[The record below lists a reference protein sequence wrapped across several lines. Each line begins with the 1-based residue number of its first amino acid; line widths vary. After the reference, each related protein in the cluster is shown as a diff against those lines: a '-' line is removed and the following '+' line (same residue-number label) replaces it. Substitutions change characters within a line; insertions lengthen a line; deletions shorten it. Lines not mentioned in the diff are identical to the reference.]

1 MTGDGHLPLNGHEQT
16 GDTLFDQLGRLL
28 NDHLW
33 SLSARNSLFSAIV
46 EAHSTFRLL
55 PVWSNWIDRRE
66 RGDDTS
72 AQPQGN
78 RWLSENGPKELEQ
91 LFRAI
96 VFYPSAPLLL
106 TDDDRQY
113 REASIGAS
121 KLLGLPREKII
132 GRSLDDFTAPD
143 FKPVISERWN
153 AFLEDGKQEG
163 TIPLVGPDGNPRE
176 VEYLAKG
183 NVLPVRHL
191 LVLRDKGKTPQQKT
205 SVPAWVQDYA
215 LFLLDLEGR
224 IAAWYAGAERI
235 YGYQTGEIF
244 GQNAALFYPGQDAFL
259 KLQEE
264 LKRAIAEG
272 HSGSEG
278 WRVKKDGSRF
288 WANAIT
294 MALRDEK
301 GELQG
306 FARIVRDFTDRHE
319 RDEKLR
325 RDRAR
330 LRPIPV
336 KPTIAGIVSGEFD
349 RIPEA
354 NDAFL
359 NLVGYSREDLRAGR
373 LSWPDLTPPEYA
385 PLDELAHE
393 EGLRFGACTPFE
405 KELIRKDGTRVPVL
419 IATAV
424 LKLCPFR
431 WISFVQDLRDRDR
444 LESLDEEVELEQD
457 FEEMVGTSAALR
469 RVQRQ
474 VQVVAPTD
482 ATVLILGDTGT
493 GKELIARAIH
503 RLSPRRSCPFITL
516 NCAAI
521 PTGLLESELF
531 GYERGA
537 FTGALSQKIG
547 RFELAHRGTLFL
559 DEVGDI
565 PLELQ
570 PKLLRALQEKSFER
584 LGGTRT
590 IPIDVRL
597 LAATNR
603 NLTQMMGDKLF
614 RSDLYYRLKVF
625 PITTPPL
632 RDHPE
637 DIPDLARHF
646 IKKYAAQMDR
656 KIEKIPA
663 ETMRALV
670 SFPWPGNVRELENFI
685 ERSVILSRGPS
696 LRAPLAELRAG
707 DGADTGGSTLE
718 EVERDYILRIF
729 RETGGVVSA
738 TASRLGMPRT
748 TLNAMMKKLKISRAD
763 L

>member
-1 MTGDGHLPLNGHEQT
+1 M
-16 GDTLFDQLGRLL
+16 
-28 NDHLW
+28 
-33 SLSARNSLFSAIV
+33 A
-46 EAHSTFRLL
+46 
-55 PVWSNWIDRRE
+55 
-66 RGDDTS
+66 
-72 AQPQGN
+72 AQSQATQ
-78 RWLSENGPKELEQ
+78 WLVENGPQELEL

-106 TDDDRQY
+106 TDDDRQS

-132 GRSLDDFTAPD
+132 GRTLDDFTEPH

-153 AFLEDGKQEG
+153 AFLKQGQQAG
-163 TIPLVGPDGNPRE
+163 TIPLVGSDGNPRE
-176 VEYLAKG
+176 VEYIAKG

-191 LVLRDKGKTPQQKT
+191 LVLRNKSPQ
-205 SVPAWVQDYA
+205 SDIPAWVQDYA
-215 LFLLDLEGR
+215 LFLLDVDGC
-224 IAAWYAGAERI
+224 IVDWYAGAERI
-235 YGYQTGEIF
+235 YGYKSAAIL
-244 GQNAALFYPGQDAFL
+244 GQNASLSYPEEDAV
-259 KLQEE
+259 LQHTEK
-264 LKRAIAEG
+264 LKRAADEG
-272 HSGSEG
+272 HVCSEG
-278 WRVKKDGSRF
+278 WQIKKDGSRF
-288 WANAIT
+288 WANVIT
-294 MALRDEK
+294 MALKDAN
-301 GELQG
+301 GQLQG
-306 FARIVRDFTDRHE
+306 FARVVRDFSDRHE

-325 RDRAR
+325 RSRAHVR
-330 LRPIPV
+330 TV
-336 KPTIAGIVSGEFD
+336 MVESTVAGIVSGEFD

-359 NLVGYSREDLRAGR
+359 KLVGYSREDLVAGR
-373 LSWPDLTPPEYA
+373 LHWPDLTPPEYA
-385 PLDELAHE
+385 ALDELAHE

-405 KELIRKDGTRVPVL
+405 KELIRKDGTLVPVL
-419 IATAV
+419 VATAV
-424 LKLCPFR
+424 LKLSPFR
-431 WISFVQDLRDRDR
+431 WITFVQDLRERDR
-444 LESLDEEVELEQD
+444 NEKVEEDDVELKHG
-457 FEEMVGTSAALR
+457 FEEIVGSSAALK

-474 VQVVAPTD
+474 VEVVAPTD
-482 ATVLILGDTGT
+482 ANVLILGETGT
-493 GKELIARAIH
+493 GKELVARAIH
-503 RLSPRRSCPFITL
+503 RLSPRREFPFVTL

-547 RFELAHRGTLFL
+547 RFEMAHRGTLFL

-637 DIPDLARHF
+637 DIPILARHF
-646 IKKYAAQMDR
+646 TKKYSERMAR
-656 KIEKIPA
+656 KIEKIPS

-670 SFPWPGNVRELENFI
+670 SWPWPGNVRELENFI
-685 ERSVILSRGPS
+685 ERSVILSQGPN
-696 LRAPLAELRAG
+696 LRAPLAELRANQG
-707 DGADTGGSTLE
+707 QGSGGSTLQ
-718 EVERDYILRIF
+718 EVERDYILRVF
-729 RETGGVVSA
+729 RETGGVVSTTA
-738 TASRLGMPRT
+738 TRLGMPRT
-748 TLNAMMKKLKISRAD
+748 TLNAMMKKLGISRSD

>member
-1 MTGDGHLPLNGHEQT
+1 LA
-16 GDTLFDQLGRLL
+16 
-28 NDHLW
+28 
-33 SLSARNSLFSAIV
+33 S
-46 EAHSTFRLL
+46 
-55 PVWSNWIDRRE
+55 
-66 RGDDTS
+66 
-72 AQPQGN
+72 QPHAAG
-78 RWLSENGPKELEQ
+78 WLAENGPKELEL

-96 VFYPSAPLLL
+96 VFHPSVPILLA
-106 TDDDRQY
+106 DDDRRS
-113 REASIGAS
+113 REASVGAS

-132 GRSLDDFTAPD
+132 GSSLDDFAEPS
-143 FKPVISERWN
+143 FKPVISERWR
-153 AFLEDGKQEG
+153 AFLEKGEQQG
-163 TIPLVGPDGNPRE
+163 TLQLVGSDGTPRD

-183 NVLPVRHL
+183 SVLPARNL
-191 LVLRDKGKTPQQKT
+191 LVLRDKSGSAPDGVTGDADKDPVKSSAPT
-205 SVPAWVQDYA
+205 WVQDYA
-215 LFLLDLEGR
+215 LFLLDVDGR

-235 YGYQTGEIF
+235 YGYQSSEAVGRHVS
-244 GQNAALFYPGQDAFL
+244 LLYPDEDTLRA
-259 KLQEE
+259 KLDDE
-264 LKRAIAEG
+264 LKRAAVEG
-272 HSGSEG
+272 HLGNEG

-288 WANAIT
+288 WANVIT
-294 MALRDEK
+294 MALRDPD
-301 GELQG
+301 GDLQG
-306 FARIVRDFTDRHE
+306 FASVARDFSDRHE

-325 RDRAR
+325 RSRAR
-330 LRPIPV
+330 LRPVPV
-336 KPTIAGIVSGEFD
+336 ESTIAGVVSGEFD

-359 NLVGYSREDLRAGR
+359 ELVGYSRGDLVAGR
-373 LSWPDLTPPEYA
+373 LHWPDLTPPEYLA
-385 PLDELAHE
+385 LDDLAHE

-419 IATAV
+419 VATAV
-424 LKLCPFR
+424 LKLSPFR
-431 WISFVQDLRDRDR
+431 WITFVQDLRGRDR
-444 LESLDEEVELEQD
+444 LERVDDEVVEITHN
-457 FEEMVGTSAALR
+457 FEEIVGSSTAMK
-469 RVQRQ
+469 RVMGQAE
-474 VQVVAPTD
+474 VVAPTD
-482 ATVLILGDTGT
+482 ATVLILGETGT

-503 RLSPRRSCPFITL
+503 RMSSRRSFPFITL

-625 PITTPPL
+625 PIITPPL

-637 DIPDLARHF
+637 DIPLLARHF
-646 IKKYAAQMDR
+646 TKKYAAKMDR
-656 KIEKIPA
+656 TIEKIPA
-663 ETMRALV
+663 DTMRALV
-670 SFPWPGNVRELENFI
+670 SWPWPGNVRELENFI

-696 LRAPLAELRAG
+696 LRAPLAELRASTS
-707 DGADTGGSTLE
+707 ANSSNSTLQ
-718 EVERDYILRIF
+718 EVERDYIVRVF
-729 RETGGVVSA
+729 RETGGVVSTAA
-738 TASRLGMPRT
+738 TRLGVPRT
-748 TLNAMMKKLKISRAD
+748 TLNAMMKKLGISRSD